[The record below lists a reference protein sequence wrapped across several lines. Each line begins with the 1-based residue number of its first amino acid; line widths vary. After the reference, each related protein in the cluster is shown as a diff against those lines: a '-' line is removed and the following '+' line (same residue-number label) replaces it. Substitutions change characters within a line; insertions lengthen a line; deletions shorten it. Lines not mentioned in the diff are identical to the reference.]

1 MEPEFGIHQ
10 IWYLFHNLGRRYEY
24 GLAAWQF
31 CLFVACLACF
41 LSCEREMIRL
51 DRNLRKRNKKKED
64 DGTESFLPSHPAT
77 KAQWTKGCG
86 RGILSLFPGTILGG
100 LGKGDPLCCTLQREH
115 FHFVPFCSWHKKEVN
130 LHYPFQKKNPYSPD
144 QTERHGMAD

>member
-1 MEPEFGIHQ
+1 MA
-10 IWYLFHNLGRRYEY
+10 NLSLR
-24 GLAAWQF
+24 
-31 CLFVACLACF
+31 CLLGVFS

-86 RGILSLFPGTILGG
+86 RGILSLSRNNFGG
-100 LGKGDPLCCTLQREH
+100 SGKGRPFVLHFAKRTFSLCSL
-115 FHFVPFCSWHKKEVN
+115 CSWHKKEVN
-130 LHYPFQKKNPYSPD
+130 LHYPFQKKTLIV
-144 QTERHGMAD
+144 QTRLNDTAWRID